1 MPSRSEKYLALLIL
15 ATLLSGCGYTSRSLL
30 EQNVRSIY
38 IKIFDNETFRRDLE
52 FDLTKAIKEEILLRT
67 RLKIVDKKYAD
78 SILFGSIET
87 VTERVLIESPDAE
100 VIESSVST
108 TVRFSWTDQRT
119 GRAIIDKYKVA
130 ASAEFIATRNE
141 DVKTGEIK
149 SFVNVARKI
158 VNLMEKDW

>member
-1 MPSRSEKYLALLIL
+1 MIL

-67 RLKIVDKKYAD
+67 RLKIVDKKHAD
-78 SILFGSIET
+78 SILFGSI
-87 VTERVLIESPDAE
+87 VSVRERVLIESPDAE

-108 TVRFSWTDQRT
+108 AVRFSWTDQRT
-119 GRAIIDKYKVA
+119 GRAIIDKYKVK
-130 ASAEFIATRNE
+130 ASAEFIATKNE

-158 VNLMEKDW
+158 VNLMERDW

>member
-1 MPSRSEKYLALLIL
+1 MPSRSEKYLALLIV
-15 ATLLSGCGYTSRSLL
+15 ASLLSGCGYTSRSLL

-67 RLKIVDKKYAD
+67 RLKVVDKKHAD

-119 GRAIIDKYKVA
+119 GRAIIDKHKVA
-130 ASAEFIATRNE
+130 ASAEFIVTKNE
-141 DVKTGEIK
+141 DVGIGEQK
-149 SFVNVARKI
+149 AFVNVARKI
-158 VNLMEKDW
+158 VNLMERDW

>member
-52 FDLTKAIKEEILLRT
+52 FDLTKAIKEEILMRT
-67 RLKIVDKKYAD
+67 RLKIVDKKHAD

-87 VTERVLIESPDAE
+87 VTERVLIESPEAE

-119 GRAIIDKYKVA
+119 GRAVIDKYLVS
-130 ASAEFIATRNE
+130 ASAEFIATKN
-141 DVKTGEIK
+141 
-149 SFVNVARKI
+149 
-158 VNLMEKDW
+158 

>member
-1 MPSRSEKYLALLIL
+1 MIL

>member
-1 MPSRSEKYLALLIL
+1 MIL

-78 SILFGSIET
+78 SILFGSIMT
-87 VTERVLIESPDAE
+87 VRERVLIESPDAE
-100 VIESSVST
+100 VIESSVSA
-108 TVRFSWTDQRT
+108 TVLFSWTDQRT
-119 GRAIIDKYKVA
+119 GRAIIDKHKVK
-130 ASAEFIATRNE
+130 ASADFIATRNE
-141 DVKTGEIK
+141 DVRIGEIK
-149 SFVNVARKI
+149 AFVNAARKI
-158 VNLMEKDW
+158 VNLMERDW

>member
-1 MPSRSEKYLALLIL
+1 MIL

-52 FDLTKAIKEEILLRT
+52 FDLTKAIKEEILMRT
-67 RLKIVDKKYAD
+67 RLKIVDKKHAD

-87 VTERVLIESPDAE
+87 VTERVLIESPEAE

-119 GRAIIDKYKVA
+119 GRAVIDKSLVS
-130 ASAEFIATRNE
+130 ASAEFIATKNE
-141 DVKTGEIK
+141 DVETGEIK
-149 SFVNVARKI
+149 AFVNIARKI
-158 VNLMEKDW
+158 VNLMERDW

>member
-1 MPSRSEKYLALLIL
+1 MIL

-67 RLKIVDKKYAD
+67 RLKIVDKKHAD
-78 SILFGSIET
+78 SILFGSIVT
-87 VTERVLIESPDAE
+87 VRERVLIESPDAE

-119 GRAIIDKYKVA
+119 GRAIIDKSKVA
-130 ASAEFIATRNE
+130 ASGEFIVTRNE
-141 DVKTGEIK
+141 DVKIGEIK